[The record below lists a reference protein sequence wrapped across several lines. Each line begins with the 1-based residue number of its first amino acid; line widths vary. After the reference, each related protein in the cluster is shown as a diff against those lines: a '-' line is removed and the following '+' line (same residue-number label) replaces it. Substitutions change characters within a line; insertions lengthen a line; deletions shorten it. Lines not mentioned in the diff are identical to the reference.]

1 MPVINEMSSM
11 RMTTICNQEVVS
23 NKFNNHFVNITQN
36 LLRNSDESKNKF
48 QDYLKDPN
56 TQSFFS

>member
-23 NKFNNHFVNITQN
+23 NKFNNYFVNITQN
-36 LLRNSDESKNKF
+36 LLRKSDESKNKF
-48 QDYLKDPN
+48 QDI
-56 TQSFFS
+56 

>member
-11 RMTTICNQEVVS
+11 RMTNICNQEVVS
-23 NKFNNHFVNITQN
+23 NKFNNYFVNITQN
-36 LLRNSDESKNKF
+36 LLRESDESKNKF

-56 TQSFFS
+56 THSFFS